1 MTHKIYAYEEVK
13 EDKDPDL
20 YEAVG
25 DSLEHPYRKFM
36 EKVLIDKVGLGKM
49 ANVNKASGEKRG
61 ITIEEIKL

>member
-13 EDKDPDL
+13 EDQ
-20 YEAVG
+20 
-25 DSLEHPYRKFM
+25 DSDLEHPYRKFM

>member
-1 MTHKIYAYEEVK
+1 
-13 EDKDPDL
+13 
-20 YEAVG
+20 
-25 DSLEHPYRKFM
+25 M